1 MPIAEVSTLIA
12 RMPLHTPFVT
22 ALRTASHVESVVVS
36 VTDGEGNTGVGEA
49 PQVWR
54 VTGESL
60 AGARSCVDG
69 PLRDAVLG
77 GDPDDLNALLDRVD
91 AAVVGNHGAKAAV
104 DVALHDLAAKR
115 LGVSLTRYLGGSATT
130 APTDV
135 TLSAA
140 GTDALVAAAA
150 RRVAEGFT
158 VLKIKVGADPA
169 GDIARI
175 KAVRAAVGEEIGLR
189 LDANQG
195 WNAKEAVHI
204 IGRFE
209 DAGLG
214 IEFVE
219 QPTPA
224 RDLDALAYVTG
235 RTITPIMADES
246 VFGVRDLVEVIER
259 RAADMVNVKLA
270 KCGGIR
276 AARTL
281 FGLARAHGMGTIVGS
296 MMESHIGVT
305 AAASLVAAFGTTA
318 VSDLDAAWWLTAPP
332 LTYAEGRI
340 VLPSGPGLGV
350 TVDIESRTT

>member
-1 MPIAEVSTLIA
+1 MSIAEVSTHIA

-22 ALRTASHVESVVVS
+22 ALRTATHVESVVVTI
-36 VTDGEGNTGVGEA
+36 TDDQGNTGIGES

-60 AGARSCVDG
+60 DGARACVDG
-69 PLRDAVLG
+69 PLRDTLLG
-77 GDPDDLNALLDRVD
+77 TDPDDLNTLLDRVET
-91 AAVVGNHGAKAAV
+91 AVVGNRGAKAAI
-104 DVALHDLAAKR
+104 DIALHDLAARR
-115 LGVSLTRYLGGSATT
+115 LGISVTRLLGGTRT
-130 APTDV
+130 EAPTDV

-140 GTDALVAAAA
+140 GTDALVAAALD
-150 RRVAEGFT
+150 RVGEGFT

-169 GDIARI
+169 GDTERI
-175 KAVRAAVGEEIGLR
+175 KAVRAAVGDDIALR

-195 WNAKEAVHI
+195 WNPKQAVSI

-224 RDLDALAYVTG
+224 HDLDALAYVTE
-235 RTITPIMADES
+235 RTLTPVMADES
-246 VFGVRDLVEVIER
+246 AHTVRDAVEIIRR
-259 RAADMVNVKLA
+259 RAADMINVKLA
-270 KCGGIR
+270 KCGGLRTGR
-276 AARTL
+276 AL
-281 FGLARAHGMGTIVGS
+281 FALARAHDMGFIVGS
-296 MMESHIGVT
+296 MMESHIGVA
-305 AAASLVAAFGTTA
+305 AAASLVAACGTTA

-332 LTYAEGRI
+332 LTYDKGRI

-350 TVDIESRTT
+350 SA